1 MTDIPTP
8 RGMRDLMPNEAL
20 FRRELLQKIEEVFR
34 RYGFLTIDTPALES
48 TAVLT
53 AKDVIGDESKLIFE
67 TKSEGF
73 ALKYDQT
80 VSLARY
86 AATYQSLPMPFK
98 RYYID
103 KAWRRDE
110 PQKGRYREFTQADV
124 DIVGGRAPV
133 ADAEAIATAAKAL
146 EAIGFEYTIKLNNRV
161 FVESL
166 LASIGVKAE
175 LFNQIMKVIDKLDK
189 TGRDGVIEQLQ
200 ALGLARDVVD
210 KIDQTVNFNGGN
222 EEKLLLVEKT
232 LKERGALQEIRETLD
247 LLKLYSL
254 KGDVVIDFSL
264 MRGLDYYTGIV
275 VEMAAGDKTFK
286 SSVAG
291 GGRYDK
297 LIGLL
302 GGKQLPAVG
311 ISLGIDRIL
320 DVMNFSASQ
329 KQSFAEVFVANI
341 KDSNYQYALRVATA
355 FRAAGIA
362 VDLNSASRNIS
373 NQLAYANA
381 LKFKWVVVCGDAEEK
396 LNNVKVRNLIDG
408 AEKSATIG
416 EAITTIKG

>member
-232 LKERGALQEIRETLD
+232 LKERCALQEIRETLD